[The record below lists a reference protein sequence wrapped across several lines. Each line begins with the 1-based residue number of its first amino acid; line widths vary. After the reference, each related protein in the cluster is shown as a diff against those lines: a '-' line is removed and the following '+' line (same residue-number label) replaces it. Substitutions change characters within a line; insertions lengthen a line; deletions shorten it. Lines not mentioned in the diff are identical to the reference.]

1 MICLTLKLTH
11 PFKLPT
17 YKIIN
22 QIAPDNPLYQELNV
36 GLMLVHRL
44 QLWLNIKST
53 LGEQLVFAG

>member
-11 PFKLPT
+11 PFKLLT

-22 QIAPDNPLYQELNV
+22 QIVPDNPLYQELNV
-36 GLMLVHRL
+36 SLMLVHRL